1 MNIMYD
7 DKTDLLY
14 LRLDET
20 KQDII
25 NRPVS
30 EDIVLDIGAGDK
42 IVAIEILEASRH
54 VSLERLLPV
63 NYGVSK
69 TAG

>member
-1 MNIMYD
+1 MNISYD

-25 NRPVS
+25 NRRVS
-30 EDIVLDIGAGDK
+30 EDIVLNIGAGDK
-42 IVAIEILEASRH
+42 IVAIEILDASRH

-63 NYGVSK
+63 KYGVPK